1 MSTRVS
7 RESGLREL
15 QEQDMKITRRDFK
28 WAVDHGLIEPGP
40 AERLWQALA
49 AHVAHRP
56 KFDLSYVAY
65 YAGAMVVI
73 LAMTWFMTEAW
84 NRYGELG
91 LLVLAIVYGAAFAYT
106 GATLWPRPGMRV
118 PAGLLVTIA
127 VCMVPLAIFAVQ
139 ALLGLWP
146 DTSLVSEYVSFH
158 FRIQRSFVFME
169 LGVIV
174 AALVA
179 LRFVRFPFLVMPV
192 AVALYYMAMD
202 MPALIYGPEAY
213 TMFDHQWISLWF
225 GLGVLLVAYL
235 VDRRT
240 REDYAFWLYIFGT
253 LTFFGGLS
261 LLIPW
266 DIEKLAQVHLY
277 LLICVGMMLVSV
289 LLQRRVLMVF
299 GALGVVGYLAFLS
312 WEVFRDSLIFPF
324 LLTVIGLAIIWAGIE
339 YRKHS
344 ERIEARVLGRLPDRV
359 SRWLPSS
366 RTPPE

>member
-28 WAVDHGLIEPGP
+28 WAIDHGLIEPGP

-56 KFDLSYVAY
+56 KFDLTYVAY

-266 DIEKLAQVHLY
+266 DLGAAAAARADGLRRPRRRGLPGLP
-277 LLICVGMMLVSV
+277 LLG
-289 LLQRRVLMVF
+289 
-299 GALGVVGYLAFLS
+299 GVQ
-312 WEVFRDSLIFPF
+312 
-324 LLTVIGLAIIWAGIE
+324 GLADLPVPADGH
-339 YRKHS
+339 RPGHH
-344 ERIEARVLGRLPDRV
+344 LGRHRV
-359 SRWLPSS
+359 SQAQREDRGPSARAPAGS
-366 RTPPE
+366 RESLVAVEPDAA